1 MYQRIKGASLKTIR
15 DPVHGDIELTD
26 EEMRV
31 IDTPEFQRLRGV
43 RQLGTSNLVFPG
55 AMHTRFEHSLGTC
68 WLAKR
73 MIEEINRQHRR
84 RKIDKE
90 RERLIAMAALL
101 HDITHI
107 PFGHTFEDERRIL
120 PAHDKST
127 KRLDY
132 FLRGGKLGKVLAELD
147 LVAPLF
153 DLFLN
158 GKKAKIG
165 YPYQIVAGPI
175 CADLLDY
182 LRRDAY
188 YCGLNLNYD
197 DRIFRYLDIERGQL
211 CFNLYND
218 RGFRQD
224 AWSELI
230 SLLRI
235 RYLLTERVYFHHTK
249 MTSGAMLSR
258 ILEAMLEAGA
268 VQVEELYKIRDDSFL
283 YMLESRIHRIP
294 EYQPL
299 LEAYLSRQ
307 LYKRAYMVAR
317 DPLQPDFPKQEAM
330 DRFQRDFHL
339 NMNGARAHLEQK
351 LAKHLGVPASA
362 IIIYAP
368 DTNMRLKEARVMIRK
383 DAGQLVSLSDFSH
396 PELDALRNRHRALW
410 KFFVFIDGAHEA
422 DFVKASKYIERVIKL
437 PNQLELLNKGQL
449 TLF

>member
-1 MYQRIKGASLKTIR
+1 MKTMR

-26 EEMRV
+26 EEMAV

-55 AMHTRFEHSLGTC
+55 AMHTRFEHSIGTC

-73 MIEEINRQHRR
+73 MVDEINSRGKAGRR
-84 RKIDKE
+84 RIDKD
-90 RERLIAMAALL
+90 RARLIAMAGLL

-127 KRLDY
+127 TRLNY
-132 FLRGGKLGKVLAELD
+132 FLKGGKLGKVLDRLNLAE
-147 LVAPLF
+147 PLF
-153 DLFLN
+153 DLFVH
-158 GKKAKIG
+158 GKKARQP

-188 YCGLNLNYD
+188 FCGLNLNYD
-197 DRIFRYLDIERGQL
+197 DRIFRYLDIESGQL

-249 MTSGAMLSR
+249 MASGAMLSR

-268 VQVEELYKIRDDSFL
+268 VRVEELYSIRDDSFL
-283 YMLESRIHRIP
+283 YMLESRIHKIP

-299 LEAYLSRQ
+299 LEAYMSRQ
-307 LYKRAYMVAR
+307 LYKRAYMIAR
-317 DPLQPDFPKQEAM
+317 DPLKPDFPKPAFME
-330 DRFQRDFHL
+330 RFQKDFHL
-339 NMNGARAHLEQK
+339 NEKSARANLEQK

-368 DTNMRLKEARVMIRK
+368 DTSMRLKEARVMIRK
-383 DAGQLVSLSDFSH
+383 DAGKLVSLADFTH

-410 KFFVFIDGAHEA
+410 KFFVFIDGAYE
-422 DFVKASKYIERVIKL
+422 DSFVKASNYLERAIKL